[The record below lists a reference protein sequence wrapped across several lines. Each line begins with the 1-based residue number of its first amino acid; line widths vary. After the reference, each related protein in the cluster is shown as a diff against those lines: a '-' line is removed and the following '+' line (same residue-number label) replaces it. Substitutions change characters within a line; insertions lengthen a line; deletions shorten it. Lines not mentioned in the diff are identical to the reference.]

1 MNALPDWNG
10 RTPLD
15 VLTPE
20 AGTSPQSPDADEAVP
35 AALHLDRYG
44 AGFGERVI
52 LAEVSLSLPP
62 TGVTVL
68 MGPPGT
74 GKSTLLRSLA
84 GLNQAN
90 SRFHEWGRALM
101 GSQVL
106 GEGHRP
112 VLVQQQ
118 SRLLGT
124 TVRDALFD
132 ALRRQSSAVPLSLR
146 ALQTHVE
153 EALRALHSDDLMDAL
168 DQPGMNLSRSQQ
180 HRLGVIAGLLQTPTV
195 LLVDEPTSGLQ
206 PEEADAVL
214 NLLTQAGQ
222 RCAVLVTLHHQQQA
236 RRVGQRVLLLAGGRL
251 QADAAVPDFFDAP
264 PNDLSAHFVRTG
276 SCVVAAPDARPEDL
290 AEDVQPP
297 PPLPTAALLAVRSQP
312 EYRGPTGFRW
322 VVPGRLG
329 TCPLPGA
336 VQPIGVDLE
345 ALRTV
350 GVTLLITLTHNDLS
364 QEALASHGL
373 RNLHLPIYDREA
385 PTIAQLRMLATRMT
399 RLIQAG
405 EVLAIHCRAGLG
417 RTGTVAAGWL
427 IHEGLTA
434 QAALERLRAI
444 DPGYVQTPEQEDF
457 LHRLEEAF
465 LLKV

>member
-1 MNALPDWNG
+1 MNAQPDCIDLP
-10 RTPLD
+10 PLQTAAHAP
-15 VLTPE
+15 LTS
-20 AGTSPQSPDADEAVP
+20 TCQD
-35 AALHLDRYG
+35 AALRLDRYG
-44 AGFGERVI
+44 AGFGPRVI
-52 LAEVSLSLPP
+52 LADISLELAP

-90 SRFHEWGRALM
+90 SRFREWGRALM
-101 GSQVL
+101 NEQVL
-106 GEGHRP
+106 SKDHRP

-118 SRLLGT
+118 ARLLGS
-124 TVRDALFD
+124 TVREALCD
-132 ALRRQSSAVPLSLR
+132 ALRRQPHAVRLSLR
-146 ALQTHVE
+146 ALQAQME
-153 EALRALHSDDLMDAL
+153 DALRAQNCEDLIAVL
-168 DQPGMNLSRSQQ
+168 DQPGMNLTRTQQ
-180 HRLGVIAGLLQTPTV
+180 HRLSVLAGLLQAPTV
-195 LLVDEPTSGLQ
+195 LLVDEPTSGLAA
-206 PEEADAVL
+206 EEAQAVL
-214 NLLTQAGQ
+214 ALLSQAAQ
-222 RCAVLVTLHHQQQA
+222 HCAVLVALHQQQQA
-236 RRVGQRVLLLAGGRL
+236 RCVGQRVLLLAGGRL
-251 QADAAVPDFFDAP
+251 QADAPVPDFFNAP

-276 SCVVAAPDARPEDL
+276 SCVVAAPDAVPEEL
-290 AEDVQPP
+290 ADDVQPP

-322 VVPGRLG
+322 IVPGRMG

-336 VQPIGVDLE
+336 VQDIGIDLD

-350 GVTLLITLTHNDLS
+350 GVTLLITLTHNDLP
-364 QEALASHGL
+364 QDALAAHGL

-385 PTIAQLRMLATRMT
+385 PTIAQLRMLAMRMT

-444 DPGYVQTPEQEDF
+444 EPGYVQTSDQEAF